1 MNNLI
6 RSGGDRANRGRW
18 RLEKFLFEQEKS
30 ARGDRGAWQ
39 WHQVRSPIAIPG
51 ETPPIRIEEGGTLV
65 DRTDDESSIL

>member
-1 MNNLI
+1 MGATERTEVGGGW
-6 RSGGDRANRGRW
+6 RSFYLSKKKAP
-18 RLEKFLFEQEKS
+18 EAIE
-30 ARGDRGAWQ
+30 GAWQ